1 MMNSTSMEPVCCP
14 TSLLGSR
21 CQSLVLSC
29 EGYIGLA
36 KPLFT
41 VSSVG
46 ITQHFRRPWT
56 WCRLS
61 RKEWVTLK
69 LLDICLLM
77 GTETDRILLGITHKP
92 HSLKKSWA
100 QGCME

>member
-1 MMNSTSMEPVCCP
+1 M
-14 TSLLGSR
+14 
-21 CQSLVLSC
+21 
-29 EGYIGLA
+29 
-36 KPLFT
+36 
-41 VSSVG
+41 
-46 ITQHFRRPWT
+46 
-56 WCRLS
+56 
-61 RKEWVTLK
+61 TLK